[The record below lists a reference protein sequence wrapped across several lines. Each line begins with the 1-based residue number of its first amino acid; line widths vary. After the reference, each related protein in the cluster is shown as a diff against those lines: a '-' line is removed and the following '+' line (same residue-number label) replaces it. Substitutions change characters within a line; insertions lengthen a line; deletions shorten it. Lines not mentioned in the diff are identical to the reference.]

1 VETAQGTYREQHVRL
16 RRTLLD
22 PQRIKELSK
31 LRPALV
37 VRDTLVCWAIIFGAW
52 VAAASIDTWWA
63 VAAAFVIVGNR
74 FYALFIIGHD
84 GMHRRLFPKTSTN
97 DLFTDVF
104 VLANIGAINR
114 INNRNHLRHHQSLAT
129 EADPDRHKH
138 ACFNKTTPMATLGYL
153 TGTSSVLRNIGNV
166 FRGERE
172 SRVKDP
178 DRPKY
183 SLRDL
188 AILLGCQGSLIVG
201 LTLGFGWWG
210 YPVLWLAPVYVFTI
224 MADNFRTFVEHS
236 HPEADH
242 LADAHRLVTNDPPLL
257 EKVLFAPMHMHHHA
271 AHHLWPSIPY
281 YNLPAADAELR
292 QSPGAAELEWR
303 GSYLG
308 YLRRYTRALP
318 IVGCERRSAT
328 AASA

>member
-1 VETAQGTYREQHVRL
+1 MVEAATTTYREQHVRL
-16 RRTLLD
+16 RRSLLD
-22 PQRIKELSK
+22 PQRIRELSK
-31 LRPALV
+31 LRPGRV
-37 VRDTLVCWAIIFGAW
+37 VRDTLVQWVIIIGAW
-52 VAAASIDTWWA
+52 AAAAAIGTWWA
-63 VAAAFVIVGNR
+63 VALAFVVVGNR

-104 VLANIGAINR
+104 VLAPIGAINR

-138 ACFNKTTPMATLGYL
+138 ACFNKTTPVGVLLYL
-153 TGTSSVLRNIGNV
+153 TGTGSVFKNIGNV
-166 FRGERE
+166 FAGSKTEGQER
-172 SRVKDP
+172 RPKDP

-183 SLRDL
+183 SVRDL
-188 AILLGCQGSLIVG
+188 VIFLGVHGALIGG
-201 LTLGFGWWG
+201 LTWAFGWWG
-210 YPVLWLAPVYVFTI
+210 YPVLWLAPVYVFAI

-236 HPEADH
+236 HPEADV
-242 LADAHRLVTNDPPLL
+242 LADAHRLVTNDPPFI

-281 YNLPAADAELR
+281 YNLPAADRELR
-292 QSPGAAELEWR
+292 QSAGAAELEWR

-308 YLRRYTRALP
+308 YLRRYLRALP
-318 IVGCERRSAT
+318 IAGC
-328 AASA
+328 